1 MVILIFEVRIQT
13 LLLAAFV
20 SHEQWKINA
29 MLTDL
34 GQDATQPRKQ
44 SLKSLSNGSGFTFHM
59 PNAD

>member
-1 MVILIFEVRIQT
+1 MKNVSFDISCLRKEMVLLIFEVRIQT

-34 GQDATQPRKQ
+34 GQDAT
-44 SLKSLSNGSGFTFHM
+44 
-59 PNAD
+59 